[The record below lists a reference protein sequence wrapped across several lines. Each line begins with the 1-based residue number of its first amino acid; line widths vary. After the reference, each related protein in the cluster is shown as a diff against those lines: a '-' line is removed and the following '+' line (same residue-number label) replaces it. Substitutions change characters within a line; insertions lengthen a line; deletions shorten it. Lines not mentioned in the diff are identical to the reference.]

1 MMTLMTPLEL
11 NIDLVFY
18 AMRRPVTMETPSMR
32 LGMLD
37 SVRDGF
43 LCKVFTQ
50 LDGMNLL
57 AERTDMLSVL
67 K

>member
-57 AERTDMLSVL
+57 AERTDMDVD
-67 K
+67 